1 MVAVSRPGW
10 GVDGERAYVASGW
23 GALEVPVSLAFAG
36 TALEALEALTL
47 AVVLSLAHALP
58 GMENSKFS

>member
-1 MVAVSRPGW
+1 MVAVSSPGS
-10 GVDGERAYVASGW
+10 GVDGERANVASGW

-47 AVVLSLAHALP
+47 AVVLSLLC
-58 GMENSKFS
+58 G